1 MKASRI
7 LSAAFVLLALTLGS
21 LATGGCTSAT
31 DGGASSSSGTSSS
44 GGGY

>member
-7 LSAAFVLLALTLGS
+7 LSALFVLLALACGS
-21 LATGGCTSAT
+21 PAHAADT
-31 DGGASSSSGTSSS
+31 DTAASSSSSNSSS